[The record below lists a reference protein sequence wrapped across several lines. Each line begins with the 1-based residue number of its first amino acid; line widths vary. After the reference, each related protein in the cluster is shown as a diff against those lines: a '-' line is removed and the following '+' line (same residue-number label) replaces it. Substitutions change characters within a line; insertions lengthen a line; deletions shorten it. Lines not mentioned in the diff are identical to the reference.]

1 MFLRF
6 LLLLLLVLQLLLPL
20 GVNLYIYF
28 RHNTYVV
35 YIKTTIIIFII
46 NFNLKK
52 IMNVLKF
59 GGSSVA
65 NAETIE
71 SVIEII
77 NQQSQDQRLYIV
89 VSALGG
95 ITDLLL
101 QAGAEASANNENFKN
116 TLSEIEK
123 RHLETVKTLIPVL
136 SQSAIISK
144 VKAKLN
150 SLESLCE
157 GVFLLSELSVKTA
170 AVIAS
175 FGEILSSYI
184 ISEAAKVRGLDIVLK
199 DSREFIIKTNN
210 TKVTI
215 DYNETNRRIK
225 EFADSNTHK
234 ISIFPGFVA
243 KTQEDEPTTLGRG
256 GSDFTAAILAAAINA
271 KELQIWT
278 DVSGM
283 YTANPKLVKQAKPV
297 YHISYQE
304 AMELSH
310 FGAKVIYPPT
320 IHPVL
325 EKNIPI
331 VIKNTFK
338 PLDQGTLITRNV
350 TDRKNPVTGIS
361 HIDSIAILSLEGS
374 GMVGIPGFS
383 KRLFEALFLE
393 NINVILITQASSEHS
408 ICLAVEAIEAEKAK
422 SVLDVAFEFEI
433 SKHKLDPVKIENDV
447 AIIALV
453 GDNMYH
459 HQGLSGKMFSTLG
472 KNNVNIR
479 AIAQG
484 ASEKNI
490 SVVIEEKDIKKALNT
505 LHEQFFEV
513 KTKQLNLFITGV
525 GNVGSKLLEQLQQQ
539 DKYLKDKL
547 RLKIRVAGISNSR
560 KMAFNENGIDLN
572 TWEEA
577 LNNGEKAEAT
587 SFFAKAKEMN
597 LRNTIFVDNTA
608 NPDIAKIY
616 KHYLAESMAVV
627 TCNKIACADEYT
639 NYEELQDLSRKFNAP
654 FLYETNVG
662 AGLPI
667 IDTLNNLVA
676 SGDNIHKI
684 QAVLS
689 GSLNFVFNKYIKGVT
704 FHDIVKQA
712 QEEGYTEPD
721 PKIDLSGVDV
731 ARKILILARESG
743 QVMELDTI
751 EKEAFLPLES
761 LETKNVEDFFISL
774 TKNEKHFEEILEEAN
789 KKECRL
795 KYVAQY
801 EEGKAKVGLQ
811 HIPVGHPFYNLEG
824 SDNIVLFYT
833 DRYPKQPLIVKGAG
847 AGADVT
853 ASGIFAD
860 IIRVGKSK

>member
-1 MFLRF
+1 
-6 LLLLLLVLQLLLPL
+6 
-20 GVNLYIYF
+20 
-28 RHNTYVV
+28 
-35 YIKTTIIIFII
+35 
-46 NFNLKK
+46 
-52 IMNVLKF
+52 MNVLKF

-65 NAETIE
+65 NASAIE

-77 NQQSQDQRLYIV
+77 KQQSQKQSLYVV
-89 VSALGG
+89 VSAMGG

-101 QAGAEASANNENFKN
+101 QAGEEASANNEDYKN
-116 TLSEIEK
+116 TLAEIEK
-123 RHLETVKTLIPVL
+123 RHFEAVKTLIPVV

-144 VKAKLN
+144 VKAELN
-150 SLESLCE
+150 TLESLCE
-157 GVFLLSELSVKTA
+157 GVYLLSELSLKTA
-170 AVIAS
+170 AVIAG
-175 FGEILSSYI
+175 FGEMLSSYI
-184 ISEAAKVRGLDIVLK
+184 ITEAAKIKGLDIVLK
-199 DSREFIIKTNN
+199 DSRELIVRTINS
-210 TKVTI
+210 KVVI
-215 DYNETNRRIK
+215 DYKETNTRIK
-225 EFADSNTHK
+225 EFTNSSTHK
-234 ISIFPGFVA
+234 VSLFPGFVA
-243 KTQEDEPTTLGRG
+243 RTQDGEPTTLGRG
-256 GSDFTAAILAAAINA
+256 GSDFTAAILAAAIDAN
-271 KELQIWT
+271 ELQIWT
-278 DVSGM
+278 DVSGL

-297 YHISYQE
+297 HHISYQE

-338 PLDQGTLITRNV
+338 PKDQGTLITRKV
-350 TDRKNPVTGIS
+350 DERKKPVTGIS
-361 HIDSIAILSLEGS
+361 HIDSIAIISLEGS

-408 ICLAVEAIEAEKAK
+408 ICLAVEASEAEKAK
-422 SVLDVAFEFEI
+422 TILDTTFEFEI
-433 SKHKLDPVKIENDV
+433 SKYKLDPVKIENDV
-447 AIIALV
+447 AIVALV

-490 SVVIEEKDIKKALNT
+490 SVVIAKKDIKKALNI
-505 LHEQFFEV
+505 LHERFFEV

-525 GNVGSKLLEQLQQQ
+525 GNVGSKLIEQLQQQ
-539 DKYLKDKL
+539 NKYLKDKL
-547 RLKIRVAGISNSR
+547 RLKIRVVGMSNSR
-560 KMAFNENGIDLN
+560 NMIFNEGGIDLDS
-572 TWEEA
+572 WQEI
-577 LNNGEKAEAT
+577 LPKGEKANAE

-597 LRNTIFVDNTA
+597 LRNSIFVDNTA
-608 NPDIAKIY
+608 NPNIAKIY

-627 TCNKIACADEYT
+627 TCNKIACADEYS

-667 IDTLNNLVA
+667 IDTLNNLIA

-689 GSLNFVFNKYIKGVT
+689 GSLNFVFNNYTEEAT

-712 QEEGYTEPD
+712 QQEGYTEPD

-731 ARKILILARESG
+731 ARKILILARESEKI
-743 QVMELDTI
+743 MELENI
-751 EKEAFLPLES
+751 ENEAFLPQES
-761 LETKNVEDFFISL
+761 LETKSVDEFFNSL
-774 TKNEKHFEEILEEAN
+774 ARNEEHFKEILAEAN

-801 EEGKAKVGLQ
+801 EAENAKVGLQ
-811 HIPVGHPFYNLEG
+811 YIPADHPFYNLEG

-847 AGADVT
+847 AGAEVT

-860 IIRVGKSK
+860 IIRIGKSK